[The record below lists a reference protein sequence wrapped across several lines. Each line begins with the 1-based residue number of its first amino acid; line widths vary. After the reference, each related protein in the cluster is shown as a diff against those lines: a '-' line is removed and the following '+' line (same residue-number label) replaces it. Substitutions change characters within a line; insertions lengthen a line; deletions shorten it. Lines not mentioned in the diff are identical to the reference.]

1 MLNETFPVIFKHLA
15 SMIENETV
23 LDKHPILVDCV
34 EILCSLWKT
43 IDFWMSQNIF
53 KFPDIAAA
61 DLLKLLMI
69 GTKGPQLL
77 LTVYDYDCGM
87 NNERTNAST
96 EGGIDRNS
104 DFLSRFLLSRQ
115 SRSSSFKAA
124 CTHACC
130 KRPRQQQFSNINN
143 KMKMKQ
149 TLFLYYFVIWKK
161 SQFYICEFYRISTFR
176 SKISQNCQFN
186 FSSKILIFGTKIQLL
201 QTF

>member
-53 KFPDIAAA
+53 KFPDIGAA

-87 NNERTNAST
+87 NNERTALSPPQRRGALTATQTFCRVFCCPVRVGAAALRLHAPMHVVNDRDNNNFPIST
-96 EGGIDRNS
+96 IKWKWNRH
-104 DFLSRFLLSRQ
+104 F
-115 SRSSSFKAA
+115 
-124 CTHACC
+124 
-130 KRPRQQQFSNINN
+130 
-143 KMKMKQ
+143 
-149 TLFLYYFVIWKK
+149 YFVIWKK
-161 SQFYICEFYRISTFR
+161 V
-176 SKISQNCQFN
+176 K
-186 FSSKILIFGTKIQLL
+186 LIFVNLKW
-201 QTF
+201 

>member
-1 MLNETFPVIFKHLA
+1 MLNETFPVIFKHL
-15 SMIENETV
+15 MENETV

-87 NNERTNAST
+87 NNERTA
-96 EGGIDRNS
+96 
-104 DFLSRFLLSRQ
+104 F
-115 SRSSSFKAA
+115 
-124 CTHACC
+124 
-130 KRPRQQQFSNINN
+130 
-143 KMKMKQ
+143 
-149 TLFLYYFVIWKK
+149 
-161 SQFYICEFYRISTFR
+161 
-176 SKISQNCQFN
+176 
-186 FSSKILIFGTKIQLL
+186 
-201 QTF
+201 